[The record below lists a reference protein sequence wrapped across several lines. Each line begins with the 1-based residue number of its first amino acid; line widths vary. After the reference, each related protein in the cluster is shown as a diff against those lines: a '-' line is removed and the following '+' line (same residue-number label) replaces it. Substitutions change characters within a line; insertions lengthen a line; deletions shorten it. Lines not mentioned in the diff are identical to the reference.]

1 MCYKCLL
8 DLGHSLTPRLATD
21 VAREQDQAT
30 RLARQAANLADLGEF
45 KASLAT
51 LDRALNRGRRLY
63 PAEEAQLQ
71 HQRADVESQVA
82 KEEARLQDKQRGEA
96 MMEQGNYQG
105 AAAALARS
113 LGLDGLF

>member
-1 MCYKCLL
+1 M
-8 DLGHSLTPRLATD
+8 
-21 VAREQDQAT
+21 
-30 RLARQAANLADLGEF
+30 
-45 KASLAT
+45 
-51 LDRALNRGRRLY
+51 
-63 PAEEAQLQ
+63 
-71 HQRADVESQVA
+71 ESQVA